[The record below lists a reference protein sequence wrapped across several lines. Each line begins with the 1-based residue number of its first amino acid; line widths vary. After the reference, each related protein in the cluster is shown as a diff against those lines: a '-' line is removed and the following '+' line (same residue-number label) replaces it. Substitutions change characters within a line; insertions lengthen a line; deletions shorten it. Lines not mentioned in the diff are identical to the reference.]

1 MAIPMRLDLFVIV
14 LLIVAVLADLTFLD
28 GKYTAAIVRDG
39 KILLDGFWA
48 MMSNIVHHMFNR

>member
-1 MAIPMRLDLFVIV
+1 MRLDLFVIV